1 MFTMDDYFNYQMIK
15 ELFGWGVIIAYFVF
29 MIGWFMFVCISEKL
43 KENKR
48 KKERRKKESEGLKK

>member
-1 MFTMDDYFNYQMIK
+1 MFTIEDYFNYQMIK
-15 ELFGWGVIIAYFVF
+15 ELFSWGVIIAYFVF

-48 KKERRKKESEGLKK
+48 KKERRKKESEEKQS